1 MVRAPS
7 TIEDYR
13 ELRAP
18 LREARAGGGGH
29 QPGNPA
35 KAGDAILRLVAEP
48 KPPRHI
54 VLGSDALRLVG
65 EARRE
70 VDAEI
75 AAWQELSRSTDFPD
89 GYQIA
94 S

>member
-1 MVRAPS
+1 MVEGTA
-7 TIEDYR
+7 
-13 ELRAP
+13 
-18 LREARAGGGGH
+18 AGGAVAREHTTRGT
-29 QPGNPA
+29 
-35 KAGDAILRLVAEP
+35 ILRLVAEP

-75 AAWQELSRSTDFPD
+75 AAWQDLSRSTDFPD
-89 GYQIA
+89 GHQIA